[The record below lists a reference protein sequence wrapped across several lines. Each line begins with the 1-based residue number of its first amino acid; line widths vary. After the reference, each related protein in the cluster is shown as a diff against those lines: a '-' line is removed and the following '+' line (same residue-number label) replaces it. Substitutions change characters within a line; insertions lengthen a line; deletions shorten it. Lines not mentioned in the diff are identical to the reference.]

1 MDVEYKR
8 WRTNGKSCGE
18 NNIDIQSTND

>member
-8 WRTNGKSCGE
+8 L
-18 NNIDIQSTND
+18 